1 MERRT
6 DRLTALYVDAVLN
19 FSEHDGRDSTL
30 VALLEYGLSL
40 ATVLRILSGSR
51 GRRLYRVPQS
61 DTRFTAS

>member
-30 VALLEYGLSL
+30 VALLEYGLPL
-40 ATVLRILSGSR
+40 GTALRIVSGDR
-51 GRRLYRVPQS
+51 GRRLYRAPHLDARS
-61 DTRFTAS
+61 TAS

>member
-30 VALLEYGLSL
+30 VALLEYGLPL
-40 ATVLRILSGSR
+40 QTVFRLVSGDR
-51 GRRLYRVPQS
+51 GRRVYQLPQLDARS
-61 DTRFTAS
+61 TAS